1 MENDKLQEL
10 IELRDDLENIMYRL
24 ESAMDNFTSLQ
35 NDIHDLQNES
45 TEKIFEPYI
54 TAGFIPGAYISVVG
68 KEHRAFKIVAIRD
81 QQYAV
86 ADINRP
92 DEKINMPLFRD
103 NKYLIDRY
111 ILLDEK
117 TAKEKASK
125 YRIWDN
131 GIVEMVANKS
141 DQSNQNKDP
150 QK

>member
-1 MENDKLQEL
+1 MENNKLQEL
-10 IELRDDLENIMYRL
+10 IELRDDLENIIYRL
-24 ESAMDNFTSLQ
+24 ESAMDNLTSLQ

-86 ADINRP
+86 VDVNRP
-92 DEKINMPLFRD
+92 DEKINMPLFRN
-103 NKYLIDRY
+103 NKCWIDRY

-117 TAKEKASK
+117 TAKAKASK
-125 YRIWDN
+125 YKTWDN
-131 GIVEMVANKS
+131 GIVEMLSKTS
-141 DQSNQNKDP
+141 DQSDK
-150 QK
+150 